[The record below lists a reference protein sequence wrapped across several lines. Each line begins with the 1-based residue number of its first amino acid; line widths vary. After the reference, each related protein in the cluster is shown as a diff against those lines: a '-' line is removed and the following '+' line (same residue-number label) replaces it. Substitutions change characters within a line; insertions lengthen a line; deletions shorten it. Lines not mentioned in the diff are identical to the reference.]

1 MVQEVLVTAHVKVSS
16 FHEKSMNYVF
26 VAFIHSAETIVT
38 MLLSR
43 NLVASVASIKFVI
56 LQLADKEER
65 ANGTRINNK
74 I

>member
-1 MVQEVLVTAHVKVSS
+1 
-16 FHEKSMNYVF
+16 MNYVF

-43 NLVASVASIKFVI
+43 NLVASVASIKFAI
-56 LQLADKEER
+56 LQLTDKKER

>member
-1 MVQEVLVTAHVKVSS
+1 
-16 FHEKSMNYVF
+16 MNYVF

-38 MLLSR
+38 MLFSS

-56 LQLADKEER
+56 LQLADKKER